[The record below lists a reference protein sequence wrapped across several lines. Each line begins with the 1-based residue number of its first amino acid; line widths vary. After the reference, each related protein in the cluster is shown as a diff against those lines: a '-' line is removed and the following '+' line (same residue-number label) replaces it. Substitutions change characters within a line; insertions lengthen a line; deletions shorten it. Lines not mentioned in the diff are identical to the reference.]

1 MIKKL
6 SLLLTLIIF
15 SLPLLFSETIT
26 FSGGESRLVMREGE
40 KSVTLKNGAE
50 VTTGSLFIKSE
61 EMSLSGDDWKT
72 ISAKGDINLKD
83 EERGIEINTESLW
96 FDREDE
102 ILVISSWFE
111 IDDTT
116 EELYAQAG
124 SLRYDMKNE
133 KLEMGM
139 QVTLFK
145 IAEGE
150 VMKCTSESVTYD
162 KSTGILS
169 LKGGAK
175 VVWKGD
181 DYEAQI
187 ITVDTNDNT
196 ISLSGRIKGTIN
208 G

>member
-1 MIKKL
+1 MIL
-6 SLLLTLIIF
+6 
-15 SLPLLFSETIT
+15 SLPLLFSESIS

-50 VTTGSLFIKSE
+50 VTTGSLFIKAE
-61 EMSLSGDDWKT
+61 EMSLSVDDWKT
-72 ISAKGDINLKD
+72 ISAKGDISLRDN
-83 EERGIEINTESLW
+83 ERGIEINTESLW

-102 ILVISSWFE
+102 LLVISSWFE

-145 IAEGE
+145 IADGE
-150 VMKCTSESVTYD
+150 VMKCTSESVIYD
-162 KSTGILS
+162 KSSGMLT

-181 DYEAQI
+181 NYEAQI

>member
-1 MIKKL
+1 MIL
-6 SLLLTLIIF
+6 
-15 SLPLLFSETIT
+15 SLPLLFSESIS

-50 VTTGSLFIKSE
+50 VTTGSLFIKAE
-61 EMSLSGDDWKT
+61 EMSLSGDGWKT
-72 ISAKGDINLKD
+72 ISAKGDISLRDN
-83 EERGIEINTESLW
+83 ERGIEINTESLW

-102 ILVISSWFE
+102 LLVISSWFE

-150 VMKCTSESVTYD
+150 VMKCTSESVIYD
-162 KSTGILS
+162 KSSGMLT

-181 DYEAQI
+181 NYEAQI